1 MIAKGLDFPLVTLV
15 GVISIDSSLMAPDF
29 RASENTFDL
38 LSQVSGRA
46 GRSTSKGEV
55 IVQTYN
61 PDHYSI
67 TLSKNHDYFGFYKEE
82 MQIRKMLKY
91 PPYYYLTLISIS
103 SKEYE
108 LGFKEANK
116 IGNYLR
122 SKLNNTTIILG
133 PSMASIFKVNNIYH
147 YQIIIKYRKDDNLI
161 NTLKFIINMYKTNN
175 KVSVEVDFN
184 PIRT

>member
-1 MIAKGLDFPLVTLV
+1 
-15 GVISIDSSLMAPDF
+15 
-29 RASENTFDL
+29 
-38 LSQVSGRA
+38 
-46 GRSTSKGEV
+46 
-55 IVQTYN
+55 
-61 PDHYSI
+61 
-67 TLSKNHDYFGFYKEE
+67 

-122 SKLNNTTIILG
+122 SKLNTTTIILG